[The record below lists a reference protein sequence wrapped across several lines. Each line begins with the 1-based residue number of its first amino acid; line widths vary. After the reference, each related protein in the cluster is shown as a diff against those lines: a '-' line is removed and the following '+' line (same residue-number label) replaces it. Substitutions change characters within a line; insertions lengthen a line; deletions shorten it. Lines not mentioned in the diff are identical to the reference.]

1 MLIACQSKTETA
13 GNANYPENAAGYN
26 LDSTA
31 NTETV
36 INTIKAMQAWDTAKY
51 RSYYANDAK
60 FHDNLDSMSLDQ
72 NVQMISTFKEHGVS
86 VKIISTSP
94 NWEVVNKVA
103 SPDGVTNYVVSYITV
118 EFIKGDKSVKVL
130 MNTVDAFKDGKIVE
144 EWNTYDASKM
154 YDLLK

>member
-1 MLIACQSKTETA
+1 
-13 GNANYPENAAGYN
+13 
-26 LDSTA
+26 
-31 NTETV
+31 
-36 INTIKAMQAWDTAKY
+36 
-51 RSYYANDAK
+51 
-60 FHDNLDSMSLDQ
+60 
-72 NVQMISTFKEHGVS
+72 MISTFKEHGVS